1 MKILVRDPID
11 QTGLEF
17 LKKAGFTV
25 FVWPE
30 EFDKILAVCDSLI
43 VRASGK
49 KVDETLLQKAPNLK
63 VIGLASTGHDSID
76 LEATTRAGIVVLGQP
91 DNKDI
96 DVCMHGNFISVAE
109 YTMGMML
116 ALSTNMSS
124 ADQAM
129 KHGEFPKK
137 ELGPQGQELFEKTLG
152 IIGLG
157 RIGKLVAL
165 RAQAF
170 GMKIIAY
177 DPYLSEKEIAKAGKI
192 GVFLADLA
200 TLLSSSD
207 YLTLH
212 VPKNAET
219 VNMISVHEFDRM
231 KKGVILI
238 NCARGGIVNET
249 ALIKAL
255 EEKIVAAAGLDVFTE
270 EPPQSEILQKLIRH
284 PKVLATPH
292 TAGPTKES
300 LRRFS
305 EDVAY
310 GIVKYLKEGILVHP
324 LNAYSIPEA
333 RFREIEP
340 YRNLGKVLA
349 KTLFQLWN
357 ANPTSLSELRGA
369 SRTKLQK
376 IIIRYHGKVLTADEA
391 KVVTGSLLKE
401 VLRAMGYSAN
411 YINAR
416 YLCENKYEIVI
427 QEEYVENEAPEYT
440 FLLEIKM
447 AADEK
452 VKKISG
458 TILGK
463 RGARIVEIDDYAL
476 EARPSDKMLI
486 IENEDRPGVIGKI
499 GTLLGQNSINIAHFH
514 LGRAEGTDRA
524 LAIINVDNEIPEK
537 VLQELRAID
546 WIKNAYLVKL

>member
-1 MKILVRDPID
+1 MKILVRDPIN
-11 QTGLEF
+11 QVGLEF

-30 EFDKILAVCDSLI
+30 DFDNVLRECDGLI

-49 KVDETLLQKAPNLK
+49 KVDEALLQKALNLK

-76 LEATTRAGIVVLGQP
+76 LEAATRAGVVVLGQP

-96 DVCMHGNFISVAE
+96 DAAKHGNFISVAE
-109 YTMGMML
+109 HTMGMVL
-116 ALSTNMSS
+116 ALSKNMGL

-129 KHGEFPKK
+129 KNGEFPKK
-137 ELGPQGQELFEKTLG
+137 ELGPIGQELFEKTLG

-157 RIGKLVAL
+157 RIGKLVAF

-177 DPYLSEKEIAKAGKI
+177 DPYLSEKEIAEAGKI
-192 GVFLADLA
+192 GVFLTDLD

-219 VNMISVHEFDRM
+219 VNMISVHEFNRM
-231 KKGVILI
+231 KSGVILV
-238 NCARGGIVNET
+238 NCARGGIVNEKALLT
-249 ALIKAL
+249 AL
-255 EEKIVAAAGLDVFTE
+255 EREIVCRAGLDVFTE

-284 PKVLATPH
+284 PRVLATPH

-324 LNAYSIPEA
+324 LNAYSIPEM

-340 YRNLGKVLA
+340 YRNLGKILA
-349 KTLFQLWN
+349 KTLLQLWGMDK
-357 ANPTSLSELRGA
+357 TEF
-369 SRTKLQK
+369 QK
-376 IIIRYHGKVLTADEA
+376 IIIRYHGKILTTDEA

-401 VLRAMGYSAN
+401 VLRTMGYSAN

-416 YLCENKYEIVI
+416 YLCENKYGIVI
-427 QEEYVENEAPEYT
+427 KEEFIENDAPEYS

-447 AADEK
+447 VADEK
-452 VKKISG
+452 VKKICG

-486 IENEDRPGVIGKI
+486 IENKDMPGVIGKI
-499 GTLLGQNSINIAHFH
+499 GTLLGQNSVNIAHFH
-514 LGRAEGTDRA
+514 LGRVEGTNRA

-537 VLQELRAID
+537 VLEELQAIE
-546 WIKNAYLVKL
+546 WIKNVSLINL

>member
-76 LEATTRAGIVVLGQP
+76 LDAATSAGVVVLGQP

-96 DVCMHGNFISVAE
+96 DVSRHGNFISVAE
-109 YTMGMML
+109 HTMGMML
-116 ALSTNMSS
+116 ALSKNMSL

-310 GIVKYLKEGILVHP
+310 GIAKFLKE
-324 LNAYSIPEA
+324 
-333 RFREIEP
+333 
-340 YRNLGKVLA
+340 
-349 KTLFQLWN
+349 
-357 ANPTSLSELRGA
+357 
-369 SRTKLQK
+369 
-376 IIIRYHGKVLTADEA
+376 
-391 KVVTGSLLKE
+391 
-401 VLRAMGYSAN
+401 
-411 YINAR
+411 
-416 YLCENKYEIVI
+416 
-427 QEEYVENEAPEYT
+427 
-440 FLLEIKM
+440 
-447 AADEK
+447 
-452 VKKISG
+452 
-458 TILGK
+458 
-463 RGARIVEIDDYAL
+463 
-476 EARPSDKMLI
+476 
-486 IENEDRPGVIGKI
+486 
-499 GTLLGQNSINIAHFH
+499 
-514 LGRAEGTDRA
+514 
-524 LAIINVDNEIPEK
+524 
-537 VLQELRAID
+537 
-546 WIKNAYLVKL
+546 